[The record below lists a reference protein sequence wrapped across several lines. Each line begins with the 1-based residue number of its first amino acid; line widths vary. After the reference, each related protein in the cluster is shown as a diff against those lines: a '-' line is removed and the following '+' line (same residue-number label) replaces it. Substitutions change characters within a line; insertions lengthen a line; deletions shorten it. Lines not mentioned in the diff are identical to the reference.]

1 MKFER
6 EEKVIRDEHKD
17 SRVQKELEKEE
28 TEKEDNEIR
37 ANMFNSHPR
46 WAKLYIFVLAC
57 QILLSV
63 GSILAILVFCFTLRH
78 ITEKNLTLGHVKEIM
93 CAFMTIKVLEAFYDF
108 FSYSEKSI
116 ISHIR
121 RQKRIYEAS
130 LYDLENNA
138 VEENILNAGESCAQ
152 EKRIGSGTIH

>member
-116 ISHIR
+116 ISIL
-121 RQKRIYEAS
+121 RQKRIYGAS

-138 VEENILNAGESCAQ
+138 VEEKIASMQ
-152 EKRIGSGTIH
+152 EKVVRKKSELVAEQC